1 MGWRHHL
8 LIFCKGMA
16 MGAADVVPGVSGGT
30 IAFISGIYDELVD
43 SLKGIKPEL
52 LRVLV
57 RQGPASFWKAVNG
70 NFLVALFSGVL
81 FSIFSLAKMVSYL
94 LEQHPVFI
102 WSFFFGLILASIV
115 YVIRQQP
122 HWAWTQILGL
132 IAGAVTAA
140 GLAFSPSFTLSVSPM
155 NLFFAGMVAVCAM
168 ILPGV
173 SGSFLLL
180 LMGVYSGVIGA
191 ISRLDVPLLAAFA
204 CGAIVGLMGFSHLLS
219 WLLHRH
225 RASTLSVLIGFL
237 LGSLPVVWPW
247 KDISDAGVRVLLW
260 PGEYSTS
267 IGAAYPLLSGLMMAL
282 GFVLVLG
289 LEYAGLRYRYGQEA
303 RL

>member
-1 MGWRHHL
+1 
-8 LIFCKGMA
+8 

-43 SLKGIKPEL
+43 SIRGIKPDL
-52 LRVLV
+52 LRVLL
-57 RQGPASFWKAVNG
+57 RQGPVAFWKAGNG
-70 NFLVALFSGVL
+70 NFLAALFGGILV
-81 FSIFSLAKMVSYL
+81 SIFSLAKIVAFL
-94 LEQHPVFI
+94 LEHHPVLI

-115 YVIRQQP
+115 YVGRQQP
-122 HWAWTQILGL
+122 LWTWQQVLGL
-132 IAGAVTAA
+132 TVGAVTAA
-140 GLAFSPSFTLSVSPM
+140 GLAFLPSFSVTITPL
-155 NLFFAGMVAVCAM
+155 NLFFAGMVAICAM

-191 ISRLDVPLLAAFA
+191 ITRVDMSLLGAFA
-204 CGAIVGLMGFSHLLS
+204 CGALVGLMGFSHLLS

-247 KDISDAGVRVLLW
+247 KLVSDEGARVLLW
-260 PGEYSTS
+260 PGDYNASVGS
-267 IGAAYPLLSGLMMAL
+267 AYPVLAGLVMII

-289 LEYAGLRYRYGQEA
+289 LEYAGLRYKRSREV
-303 RL
+303 LL